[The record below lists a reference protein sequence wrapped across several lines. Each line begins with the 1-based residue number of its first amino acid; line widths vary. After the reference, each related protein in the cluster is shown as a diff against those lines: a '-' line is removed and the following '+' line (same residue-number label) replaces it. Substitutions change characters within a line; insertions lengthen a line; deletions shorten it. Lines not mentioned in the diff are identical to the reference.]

1 MPLPISRRSL
11 LKGSILACAARTSSG
26 SRPRDTQSNP
36 LTAVSVV
43 PGDTRRQMVY
53 DALEAIDFK
62 IAPALAIKKYVL
74 IKPNLVSVTTPLA
87 CTHPDAL
94 RGILDYLAPRFTGPV
109 VIAESSADDTW
120 TGFHNMQYTDVAN
133 EYPSLNIS
141 LVDLNDEG
149 QYQLLQIVD
158 ADLHAQTVRVAA
170 RLFDPDAFLLS
181 SAMMKTHDTVVATLS
196 VKNLAMGAPL
206 HQKPGDQTTWND
218 KRLFHQGFRQSHY
231 DMFLTAQKLSANWG
245 AAVIDGYDGMEGDG
259 PVSGT
264 AVPSRVALASADPV
278 AADRVGLE
286 LMGVNPDW
294 TGYLKYCGQ
303 AGIGQFDLSQIQI
316 LGPDLGG
323 LKRTYRLHDTV
334 QSQLS
339 WMGPLPGC
347 P

>member
-1 MPLPISRRSL
+1 MIH
-11 LKGSILACAARTSSG
+11 
-26 SRPRDTQSNP
+26 
-36 LTAVSVV
+36 
-43 PGDTRRQMVY
+43 
-53 DALEAIDFK
+53 DALEATDFQ
-62 IAPALAIKKYVL
+62 IAPALATRKYVL

-120 TGFHNMQYTDVAN
+120 TGFHNMHYTDLAN

-158 ADLHAQTVRVAA
+158 ADLHGQTVRLAA

-206 HQKPGDQTTWND
+206 HQKPGDKTTWSD

-245 AAVIDGYDGMEGDG
+245 AAVIDGFDGMEGNG

-286 LMGVNPDW
+286 LMGVDPEW

-303 AGIGQFDLSQIQI
+303 AGIGQYDLSQIRI

-323 LKRTYRLHDTV
+323 LKRTYHLHDTV
-334 QSQLS
+334 QSQLG